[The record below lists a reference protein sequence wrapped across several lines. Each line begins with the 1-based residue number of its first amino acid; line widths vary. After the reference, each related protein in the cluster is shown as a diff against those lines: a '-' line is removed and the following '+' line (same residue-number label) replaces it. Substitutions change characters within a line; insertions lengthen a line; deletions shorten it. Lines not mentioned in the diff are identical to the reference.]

1 MNRVWLST
9 IAMTMGLVLGAGTA
23 SLTLGQQQPPMQPPA
38 AQQRPPMAQAKFPHM
53 HAAERALQHAEVSLD
68 KAAHHF
74 GGHRAKALQ
83 LVKQA
88 EGELKEA
95 MAYANAHPEEF
106 KEATGAAPASR

>member
-1 MNRVWLST
+1 MNRIWLST
-9 IAMTMGLVLGAGTA
+9 AALTIGLVLGAGTA
-23 SLTLGQQQPPMQPPA
+23 TLTLGQQPPMEPPA
-38 AQQRPPMAQAKFPHM
+38 AQQRPPMAQGKFQHI
-53 HAAERALQHAEVSLD
+53 HTAERALQHAEGSLE

-95 MAYANAHPEEF
+95 LAYANAHPEEF
-106 KEATGAAPASR
+106 KEGTGTPASK